1 MAEDPGRPMT
11 PGHATAVPARWR
23 TGIPHWHS
31 APAFHTGIPLA
42 AAIWEDAGREKRR
55 MERHYGWV
63 IVAVGALLSCIGM
76 GAMFSLAVFMGPIA
90 AETGWSRAGISA
102 AMTIAFLAMGV
113 GAFGW
118 GWVSDRH
125 GPRLVG
131 LAGGLLLGTGLVLAS
146 RAEHLLV
153 FQLAYG
159 LFLGAA
165 AGAFFAPMMATASA
179 WFERNRA
186 LAVSLVSA
194 GVGMAPV
201 TMAPIAQWL
210 LESHDWRTAQL
221 IIGLGAWAVML
232 PAALL
237 LRRPPVPVVSAE
249 TTAGPDFTRREAL
262 GSRQF
267 MVLAATFFACCLA
280 HSGPIFHTVSYAMV
294 CGVSALAAVSVYSL
308 QGLAGLGGRL
318 LFGVLA
324 DRHGAKPVLI
334 GGLLLQALAIG
345 AFLPTRTLG
354 EFYAVAA
361 VFGLAYGGV
370 MPLYAVLARDY
381 FGPRIMGTVFG
392 AATMASSVGMAAG
405 PAIGGWVFD
414 RFGSYAGMHLASLAV
429 GLGAVAVALA
439 FPPLPRLRPGRL
451 APA

>member
-1 MAEDPGRPMT
+1 
-11 PGHATAVPARWR
+11 
-23 TGIPHWHS
+23 
-31 APAFHTGIPLA
+31 
-42 AAIWEDAGREKRR
+42 

-63 IVAVGALLSCIGM
+63 IVAVGALMGCIGM
-76 GAMFSLAVFMGPIA
+76 GSMFSLAVFLDPIA
-90 AETGWSRAGISA
+90 TQTGWSRAGIAA
-102 AMTIAFLAMGV
+102 AMTVAFLAMGL
-113 GAFGW
+113 GAFFW

-125 GPRLVG
+125 GPRVVG
-131 LAGGLLLGTGLVLAS
+131 LAGGVLLGTGLVLAS
-146 RAEHLLV
+146 RAESLLA

-165 AGAFFAPMMATASA
+165 VGAFFAPMMATASA
-179 WFERNRA
+179 WFDRQRA

-194 GVGMAPV
+194 GLGMAPV
-201 TMAPIAQWL
+201 TVAPFAQWL
-210 LESHDWRTAQL
+210 LSGQDWRSAQL
-221 IIGLGAWAVML
+221 IIGLLAWVILL

-237 LRRPPVPVVSAE
+237 LRRPPILALPATAAGSPAEHGVSA
-249 TTAGPDFTRREAL
+249 RQAL

-267 MVLAATFFACCLA
+267 LVLAATFFACCLA
-280 HSGPIFHTVSYAMV
+280 HAGPIFHVVSYAMV
-294 CGVSALAAVSVYSL
+294 CGLSAMAAVSIYSL

-318 LFGVLA
+318 LLGVLA

-345 AFLPTRTLG
+345 AFLPARDLG

-392 AATMASSVGMAAG
+392 AATMVSCLGMAAG
-405 PAIGGWVFD
+405 PAIGGWIFD
-414 RFGSYAGMHLASLAV
+414 RFGSYAGMHLSSLAI
-429 GLGAVAVALA
+429 GLGAVAIALT
-439 FPPLPRLRPGRL
+439 FPPLPRLRPGLLR
-451 APA
+451 PA